1 MPLFLGLAGI
11 GLGLYFVGGFWGA
24 CVGFVMGVMM
34 GEHED
39 KKSRKKKLEEEQLNF
54 FMQQKKAGEQN
65 V

>member
-24 CVGFVMGVMM
+24 ATGFIMGVMM
-34 GEHED
+34 GEHEE

-54 FMQQKKAGEQN
+54 LLQQKQKGE
-65 V
+65 